1 MYYQK
6 YVEEML
12 RTSNQSMRRMKQFE
26 MYMYT
31 INLKFVVKYANRMIR
46 EKSKTFLVLTPLHLE
61 IRRNIIQLK
70 LQNIFSIFNIFIP
83 LIFS

>member
-1 MYYQK
+1 
-6 YVEEML
+6 ML

-26 MYMYT
+26 MYMYMYT
-31 INLKFVVKYANRMIR
+31 INLKFVVKYADRMIR

-61 IRRNIIQLK
+61 IRCDIIQLK
-70 LQNIFSIFNIFIP
+70 FQNIFSIVNIFIP

>member
-1 MYYQK
+1 
-6 YVEEML
+6 ML
-12 RTSNQSMRRMKQFE
+12 CTSNQSMRRMKQFE
-26 MYMYT
+26 MYMYMYT
-31 INLKFVVKYANRMIR
+31 INLKFVMKYANRMIR

-61 IRRNIIQLK
+61 IRRDIIQLK

>member
-1 MYYQK
+1 
-6 YVEEML
+6 ML

-26 MYMYT
+26 MYMYMYT

-46 EKSKTFLVLTPLHLE
+46 EKSTTFLVLTPLHLE

>member
-1 MYYQK
+1 
-6 YVEEML
+6 ML
-12 RTSNQSMRRMKQFE
+12 CTSNQSMRRMKQFE
-26 MYMYT
+26 MYMYMYT

-61 IRRNIIQLK
+61 IRRDIIQLK

>member
-1 MYYQK
+1 
-6 YVEEML
+6 ML
-12 RTSNQSMRRMKQFE
+12 RTSNQSMTRIKQFE
-26 MYMYT
+26 MYMYMYT

-46 EKSKTFLVLTPLHLE
+46 EKSKTFLVLTSLHLE

-70 LQNIFSIFNIFIP
+70 LRNIFSIFNIFIP

>member
-1 MYYQK
+1 
-6 YVEEML
+6 ML

-26 MYMYT
+26 MYMYMYT
-31 INLKFVVKYANRMIR
+31 INLKFVVKYANRTIR

-70 LQNIFSIFNIFIP
+70 LQNIFSIFNICIP